1 MSPIQ
6 ACRPALRDAAK
17 AENASLLLDFYLT
30 ETRDEGKARRSLLE
44 SAAAAAQAAAP
55 IYRAAFERWTREVAT
70 APAKT
75 VRVASRL
82 IAGLGAG
89 TVLETGITL
98 HHNYG
103 VPMIPGSALK
113 GLASAYCDKEWGA
126 RDPVYRKDDESG
138 VHRTLFGTGDESG
151 CIIFHDAWIL
161 PASLEAGGG
170 LKLDVMTPHHT
181 EYYMKGGEE
190 HPPADTD
197 APVPVAFLSVA
208 GDFRIAVSCNAGA
221 TEERKEWAKV
231 AMELLLEAVAD
242 WGAGGKTS
250 SGYGRMREI
259 EKG

>member
-1 MSPIQ
+1 MSAIQ
-6 ACRPALRDAAK
+6 ACRPALRGAAN
-17 AENASLLLDFYLT
+17 AENAGLLLDFYLT
-30 ETRDEGKARRSLLE
+30 DAGDDGEARRGLLE
-44 SAAAAAQAAAP
+44 SAAAAARLAAP
-55 IYRAAFERWTREVAT
+55 IYRAAFDRWAREVAK

-98 HHNYG
+98 HHTYG
-103 VPMIPGSALK
+103 VPIIPGSALK

-126 RDPVYRKDDESG
+126 REPVYRKDVESG

-161 PASLEAGGG
+161 PASLENGGG

-190 HPPADTD
+190 NPPADTD

-208 GDFRIAVSCNAGA
+208 GDFRVAVSCNAGTA
-221 TEERKEWAKV
+221 EARKEWAEL
-231 AMELLLEAVAD
+231 AMELLVQAVAD
-242 WGAGGKTS
+242 LGAGGKTS
-250 SGYGRMREI
+250 SGYGRMHEV
-259 EKG
+259 ENG